1 MARIK
6 LLIWLVYAALLLL
19 LCGMFNIEIVRGGN
33 YQKMGDK
40 NCIRLLSQR
49 GSRGKV
55 LDRDGRQIAGNKL
68 SYDLMIIPED
78 NGLRDKAILQSSRV
92 LGVSA
97 QDLNERFVN
106 GYISSSVPVTVFR
119 NLKLEDAI
127 ALDQMKIDCPA
138 IIVQPNPVR
147 RYAGKGLA
155 CHLLGYLGQI
165 DRWRLTKLEDY
176 GYKTKDIVGFG
187 GIEEEYDY
195 YLRQEEGGVSFQV
208 DHRGKFARTL
218 GFKPPVNG
226 KDVQLT
232 IDLRL
237 QKIAQDALGG
247 KKGAVVI
254 INPHSG
260 EILVLASSP
269 AFDPGAFME
278 EGGSAAARYLN
289 DSDAPMINRAISA
302 ASPAGS
308 VFKVVVA
315 AAALEN
321 KKISRDTSFFCNGS
335 LRVGR
340 QEFRCWSTHGA
351 QDITAAIT
359 HSCNVFFYRAGLLA
373 GAGAMHDYAL
383 KFGFSRQALWD
394 IPYAKAGFI
403 PSPLQRKFNKFR
415 DWYDGDTANL
425 SIGQGDVLVTP
436 LQVARMISV
445 FANGGYLVS
454 PYITK
459 AIDGREMVKRQ
470 HSPQKLNLNA
480 KTIEY
485 IRQGLR
491 GVVSDPSGTGNVL
504 SGLGVSLAG
513 KTGTAQ
519 APPGQ
524 SHAWF
529 CGFFPYDKPKY
540 AICVFLEHGGPGYYS
555 CLVAKEI
562 IGKMIE
568 QGLI

>member
-1 MARIK
+1 
-6 LLIWLVYAALLLL
+6 
-19 LCGMFNIEIVRGGN
+19 
-33 YQKMGDK
+33 
-40 NCIRLLSQR
+40 
-49 GSRGKV
+49 
-55 LDRDGRQIAGNKL
+55 
-68 SYDLMIIPED
+68 
-78 NGLRDKAILQSSRV
+78 
-92 LGVSA
+92 
-97 QDLNERFVN
+97 
-106 GYISSSVPVTVFR
+106 
-119 NLKLEDAI
+119 
-127 ALDQMKIDCPA
+127 
-138 IIVQPNPVR
+138 
-147 RYAGKGLA
+147 
-155 CHLLGYLGQI
+155 
-165 DRWRLTKLEDY
+165 
-176 GYKTKDIVGFG
+176 
-187 GIEEEYDY
+187 
-195 YLRQEEGGVSFQV
+195 
-208 DHRGKFARTL
+208 
-218 GFKPPVNG
+218 
-226 KDVQLT
+226 
-232 IDLRL
+232 
-237 QKIAQDALGG
+237 
-247 KKGAVVI
+247 
-254 INPHSG
+254 
-260 EILVLASSP
+260 
-269 AFDPGAFME
+269 
-278 EGGSAAARYLN
+278 
-289 DSDAPMINRAISA
+289 
-302 ASPAGS
+302 
-308 VFKVVVA
+308 
-315 AAALEN
+315 
-321 KKISRDTSFFCNGS
+321 
-335 LRVGR
+335 
-340 QEFRCWSTHGA
+340 
-351 QDITAAIT
+351 
-359 HSCNVFFYRAGLLA
+359 
-373 GAGAMHDYAL
+373 MHDYAL